1 VITFRKIGRPAG
13 DARSTVERLNHGL
26 AKVLPNYRLEIE
38 ELIGGFFSRQGSS
51 FGKNFPGVSLRL
63 PGPDHMLKLQDWRLQ
78 HPQLSTKR
86 RNKRVFVGI
95 GGGRRSSQPQ
105 LEVAANGLQNIRPL
119 LRAAHLKNITLSN
132 EHFCS
137 DSRLL
142 AEHYCL

>member
-1 VITFRKIGRPAG
+1 MI
-13 DARSTVERLNHGL
+13 
-26 AKVLPNYRLEIE
+26 
-38 ELIGGFFSRQGSS
+38 
-51 FGKNFPGVSLRL
+51 
-63 PGPDHMLKLQDWRLQ
+63 KLQDLRLQ

-86 RNKRVFVGI
+86 HNTRACNLGQGFVGI

-105 LEVAANGLQNIRPL
+105 LEDAANGLQNIRPL

-142 AEHYCL
+142 AEHYCFEFSL

>member
-1 VITFRKIGRPAG
+1 VDSSAG
-13 DARSTVERLNHGL
+13 S
-26 AKVLPNYRLEIE
+26 
-38 ELIGGFFSRQGSS
+38 GSS

-63 PGPDHMLKLQDWRLQ
+63 PGPDHMIKLQDLRLQ

-86 RNKRVFVGI
+86 RNKRACNLRKGFVGI

-105 LEVAANGLQNIRPL
+105 LEDAANSLQNIRPL

-132 EHFCS
+132 EQFCS

-142 AEHYCL
+142 AEHYCS